1 VHRIVLEQIRSL
13 VGVVYVVGGDDFKK
27 PFTVIFMQ
35 GSKGKPAY
43 PAESVD
49 GDTRFCH
56 GFHSS
61 IGFV

>member
-1 VHRIVLEQIRSL
+1 L
-13 VGVVYVVGGDDFKK
+13 VGVGPAVGGDDFKK

-35 GSKGKPAY
+35 GSKDKPAY

-49 GDTRFCH
+49 GDACFCH